1 MAEAAE
7 VLEVR
12 TVLAASTL
20 DVEMDGAVLIL
31 TGNAD
36 PDRPD
41 SNEAV
46 IVRTGFSP
54 NYTDV
59 YLGGAFLRR
68 LNQVPTS
75 IIFDGLS
82 GDDSLAFFGKDPDLT
97 IELTDVEKLE
107 LNSRNTIVLSNDS
120 LLIGGAT
127 VVGTLDVSTS
137 AGDITQTGRISV
149 SGTTTLSANAGDG
162 DITLTANGNAFGT
175 LQLTGATV
183 TIFEAAPTDLGASTV
198 GELTIRSGAAITDS
212 DQIVVSGHVSLTANN
227 NSITL
232 DQETSTFGG
241 TLTLRGTNITV
252 TDSDD
257 TGTDLGT
264 VTAKGT
270 LSITSA
276 SDITHSEGQI
286 SVTGRATFT
295 ANNGTADITL
305 AEGDNN
311 FGSVSLFG
319 ADVRITEKSATD
331 LFETAV
337 TNLNV
342 ISAGAITDSGTI
354 AVAETATLTANGR
367 PITLDDSDST
377 YSGVLTLTGG
387 KVSVRNNTATILG
400 AVVTSGTF
408 NLLSSGDVT
417 QLDNTTNAVGR
428 TTITATDFDIT
439 LGEGSRFGS
448 LSLFGH
454 NVTIDEINA
463 TNLFTSTISGNF
475 NLSTNGAVTDSG
487 TISILGTSTI
497 NAGTG
502 AITLDSANSAFE
514 DTITLIGSNVTLVN
528 DTVTD
533 FGPTT
538 ATRNLR
544 VLSSGS
550 VTQSGALRVTGRATF
565 SAAGQD
571 ITLTDD
577 DNEFGSIA
585 LIGNEVAIA
594 ERNSTNLFTSNVTGS
609 LAVTSGGTITDS
621 GFLLVAGL
629 AEFRAVAQITLDA
642 ASSTFGGSLVLVGLA
657 IKVHSAASLDL
668 GFVQAVGTLTITSG
682 HNISDSNPTGI
693 AAPDPVLSATGA
705 VIIHADGSLILD
717 EIRSFTSAN
726 VNLLGEAGTS
736 V

>member
-1 MAEAAE
+1 MEGG
-7 VLEVR
+7 VL
-12 TVLAASTL
+12 T
-20 DVEMDGAVLIL
+20 L

-41 SNEAV
+41 SNEV
-46 IVRTGFSP
+46 VTVRTGFSP

-75 IIFDGLS
+75 IIFDGSS
-82 GDDSLAFFGKDPDLT
+82 GNDSLAFFGKNPDLT

-107 LNSRNTIVLSNDS
+107 LNSRNTIVFSNDS
-120 LLIGGAT
+120 LIIGGAT
-127 VVGTLDVSTS
+127 VVGTLEVSTS

-149 SGTTTLSANAGDG
+149 SGTTILSANAGDG
-162 DITLTANGNAFGT
+162 DITLTTNGNAFGT

-212 DQIVVSGHVSLTANN
+212 DQIIVSGNVSLTANN

-232 DQETSTFGG
+232 DHEASTFGG
-241 TLTLRGTNITV
+241 TLTLRGTSITV

-270 LSITSA
+270 LTVTSA
-276 SDITHSEGQI
+276 SEITHSEGQM
-286 SVTGRATFT
+286 SVTGRATFN

-305 AEGDNN
+305 AAGDNN
-311 FGSVSLFG
+311 FGSVSLLG
-319 ADVRITEKSATD
+319 ADVFITEKSATD

-337 TNLNV
+337 TNLFV
-342 ISAGAITDSGTI
+342 ISAGAITDSGAIT
-354 AVAETATLTANGR
+354 VAETTTLTATGR
-367 PITLDDSDST
+367 PITLDHSDST
-377 YSGVLTLTGG
+377 YSGLLTLTGG
-387 KVSVRNNTATILG
+387 KVSVQNNTATILG
-400 AVVTSGTF
+400 AIVTSGTF
-408 NLLSSGDVT
+408 NLISLGDVI
-417 QLDNTTNAVGR
+417 QPDDTTDSVGR
-428 TTITATDFDIT
+428 TTIVATDFDIT

-463 TNLFTSTISGNF
+463 TNLFNSTISGDF
-475 NLSTNGAVTDSG
+475 HLSTNGAVTDSG

-497 NAGTG
+497 DAGTG
-502 AITLDSANSAFE
+502 AITLDSAGSAFE
-514 DTITLIGSNVTLVN
+514 DTITLIGSNVTLLN
-528 DTVTD
+528 DTDTD
-533 FGPTT
+533 LGSTT
-538 ATRNLR
+538 VTRNLR

-550 VTQSGALRVTGRATF
+550 VTQSGVLRVTGRATF

-577 DNEFGSIA
+577 DNEFGSVA
-585 LIGNEVAIA
+585 LIGNDVALT
-594 ERNSTNLFTSNVTGS
+594 ERNSTNLFTSNVAGS
-609 LAVTSGGTITDS
+609 LTVTSGGTITDS
-621 GFLLVAGL
+621 GFLIVAGL
-629 AEFRAVAQITLDA
+629 AEFSAAAQITLDA
-642 ASSTFGGSLVLVGLA
+642 ASSIFSGSIVLIGLA
-657 IKVHSAASLDL
+657 VKVHTKASLDL
-668 GFVQAVGTLTITSG
+668 GFIQAEGTLTITSG
-682 HNISDSNPTGI
+682 QDISDSNPTGI
-693 AAPDPVLSATGA
+693 ADPDPVLSATGS
-705 VIIHADGSLILD
+705 VIIHANGSLILD
-717 EIRSFTSAN
+717 EIRSFTSAS
-726 VNLLGEAGTS
+726 VNLRGEAGTS